1 MELPT
6 VTECNDIPNDRSEI
20 PTPNVISHQ
29 PHMCN
34 LPIPELNPDA
44 QILLL
49 IGRNLSETHHVRDQR
64 IRTRNVPF
72 AQRLNL
78 GWVVVGYVCLGNFH
92 KPTTVASF
100 KTTLIDSH
108 RETIFKLCSNVFQL
122 KNGISKSQLQFNV
135 FYVQGDDNETR
146 LGRRSGVYGFDGQIF
161 SERSR
166 WTLESTS
173 SIHKS
178 SPVITKQSSSSI

>member
-6 VTECNDIPNDRSEI
+6 VGECNDIPNDRSEI

-108 RETIFKLCSNVFQL
+108 RETIFKLRSNVFQL
-122 KNGISKSQLQFNV
+122 KKWHIKISITIQCILC
-135 FYVQGDDNETR
+135 
-146 LGRRSGVYGFDGQIF
+146 
-161 SERSR
+161 SR
-166 WTLESTS
+166 G
-173 SIHKS
+173 
-178 SPVITKQSSSSI
+178 